1 MFIESKVSG
10 INIVLPALPESK
22 NAGALIPVI
31 FLHGFTGSSADWK
44 QFMKQLPERFFPVAL
59 DLPGHGKSLLSD
71 KSSQYGA
78 GGIAESILSITEFL
92 QMDKPVLTG
101 YSMGGRAALCF
112 AAAYPALLKGLF
124 LESTTPGIADQNER
138 MQRIQSDEML
148 AIRIENGIEDF
159 ADYWMDLPLFHSQK
173 SLPSDELK
181 KIRERKIENSA
192 QGLAASLRL
201 FGTGIMPH
209 LWDDLHRINCP
220 VRLVTGSL
228 DKKFTDIN
236 SRMVKLLPH
245 ARHLKVD
252 NAGHNIHLER
262 PEVFLHLLNDFLNT
276 II

>member
-1 MFIESKVSG
+1 MLIENKISG
-10 INIVLPALPESK
+10 INIVHPALPELK

-44 QFMKQLPERFFPVAL
+44 LFMNQLPERFFPVAP
-59 DLPGHGKSLLSD
+59 DMPGHGKSLLPD
-71 KSSQYGA
+71 KSSLYSA
-78 GGIAESILSITEFL
+78 GGIAEAIFSITEYL
-92 QMDKPVLTG
+92 QMNKPVLAG

-124 LESTTPGIADQNER
+124 LESSTPGIADQNER

-159 ADYWMDLPLFHSQK
+159 ADYWMDLPLFQSQK
-173 SLPSDELK
+173 SLHADKLK
-181 KIRERKIENSA
+181 KIRERKIENNP
-192 QGLAASLRL
+192 QGLAASLRG
-201 FGTGIMPH
+201 FGTGKMPH

-220 VRLVTGSL
+220 VRLVTGSM

-236 SRMVKLLPH
+236 NRMVKLLPH